1 MGSSKQKGILVM
13 KFGGTS
19 VGSVDALRQS
29 AQIVAQGAQAWRHV
43 VVVVSAMTGITDAL
57 LASAA
62 AAEKGDELAYTAA
75 IDTLQNRHLETIA
88 GLLKEGDARQAL
100 EARIVDFIQELR
112 AYCHSIQV
120 MGEVTPRG
128 IDTIAPLGERMNARV
143 FSALLN
149 QMDVRSQAV
158 DASGF
163 IVTDNNFTNAAP
175 LLHLTREKVKNHLRP
190 LIEQNFTPVVTGF
203 IGATESGITTTLG
216 RGGSDYTAA
225 ILGDCL
231 DADEV
236 WTWTDVDGVMTADP
250 RIVPSA
256 RVIPQLSYSE
266 VGELAYFGAKV
277 LHPKTIRPIIERGIP
292 LWVKNTFNP
301 HLPGTRISSRFQR
314 PRGVLTA
321 ITTIRDL
328 SIVNVEGRG
337 MLGVP
342 GIAARTFSAVARQK
356 ASVLMISQSSSEQ
369 SICFVIP
376 TASAEQVIQ
385 SIQDEVAL
393 ELLRGDIDKVW
404 ARDKIEIVTVIGSAM
419 RETPGV
425 SARIFGALG
434 RAGINVIAIAMG
446 SSEFS
451 ISLVVTAS
459 DANKAVRAIH
469 AEVIE
474 KESV

>member
-1 MGSSKQKGILVM
+1 M
-13 KFGGTS
+13 
-19 VGSVDALRQS
+19 
-29 AQIVAQGAQAWRHV
+29 
-43 VVVVSAMTGITDAL
+43 
-57 LASAA
+57 
-62 AAEKGDELAYTAA
+62 
-75 IDTLQNRHLETIA
+75 
-88 GLLKEGDARQAL
+88 
-100 EARIVDFIQELR
+100 
-112 AYCHSIQV
+112 
-120 MGEVTPRG
+120 
-128 IDTIAPLGERMNARV
+128 
-143 FSALLN
+143 
-149 QMDVRSQAV
+149 
-158 DASGF
+158 
-163 IVTDNNFTNAAP
+163 
-175 LLHLTREKVKNHLRP
+175 
-190 LIEQNFTPVVTGF
+190 TGF

-250 RIVPSA
+250 RVVPTA
-256 RVIPQLSYSE
+256 RVIPELSYSE

-301 HLPGTRISSRFQR
+301 DLAGTRVSSEFKR
-314 PRGVLTA
+314 PPGALTA
-321 ITTIRDL
+321 ITAIRDL

-342 GIAARTFSAVARQK
+342 GIAARTFSAVARQG

-376 TASAEQVIQ
+376 TASAAQVIG
-385 SIQDEVAL
+385 SIEQEVAL

-404 ARDKIEIVTVIGSAM
+404 AQDRIEIVTVIGSGM

-434 RAGINVIAIAMG
+434 RAGINVIAIAQG

-451 ISLVVTAS
+451 ISLVVDAA
-459 DANKAVRAIH
+459 DANRAVQAIH
-469 AEVIE
+469 SEVIE
-474 KESV
+474 NGSAK